1 MLPLQTLAVRAGEL
15 RARLGELG
23 GMAELSEENQKE
35 LDSLRSEY
43 MDNERKQGALTIAGD
58 EIPAPIETRDDA
70 QGRDVRRLLTRA
82 NLGTMLQA
90 ILEGRSQDG
99 PELELQNFY
108 QLKNNQVPITLLR
121 AWERFDEERREL
133 ETRAATPAPTN
144 VGRQLQ
150 DQLDYVFPMSMTAFL
165 GIPQPTVASGES
177 TYPVLTTAPVIESL
191 DEGATVTE
199 TDGVFTA
206 DNLLPRRLSGTYSFS
221 VEDMARFAMLE
232 SSLRE
237 SLALGISDGL
247 DLDAITGPNGLLGTS
262 GLTVRTGDAAAEAT
276 FATYRGLLFDSMT
289 IDGRFASMPDD
300 IRMVM
305 GPATFNHAGGVY
317 RTANS
322 DFSALENL
330 MSNSG
335 GIRASAHIPVPST
348 NDQDVIVRKGMRRAM
363 VQPVWM
369 GLDIIRDE
377 ITGAREGLVR
387 LTAIALFQT
396 HIIREDDFQRRA
408 VQVA

>member
-165 GIPQPTVASGES
+165 GIPQPDR
-177 TYPVLTTAPVIESL
+177 SL
-191 DEGATVTE
+191 RRVYIPCPNYGSRYRI
-199 TDGVFTA
+199 
-206 DNLLPRRLSGTYSFS
+206 PRR
-221 VEDMARFAMLE
+221 
-232 SSLRE
+232 
-237 SLALGISDGL
+237 
-247 DLDAITGPNGLLGTS
+247 
-262 GLTVRTGDAAAEAT
+262 
-276 FATYRGLLFDSMT
+276 
-289 IDGRFASMPDD
+289 
-300 IRMVM
+300 
-305 GPATFNHAGGVY
+305 GGH
-317 RTANS
+317 R
-322 DFSALENL
+322 
-330 MSNSG
+330 
-335 GIRASAHIPVPST
+335 H
-348 NDQDVIVRKGMRRAM
+348 
-363 VQPVWM
+363 
-369 GLDIIRDE
+369 
-377 ITGAREGLVR
+377 
-387 LTAIALFQT
+387 
-396 HIIREDDFQRRA
+396 
-408 VQVA
+408 